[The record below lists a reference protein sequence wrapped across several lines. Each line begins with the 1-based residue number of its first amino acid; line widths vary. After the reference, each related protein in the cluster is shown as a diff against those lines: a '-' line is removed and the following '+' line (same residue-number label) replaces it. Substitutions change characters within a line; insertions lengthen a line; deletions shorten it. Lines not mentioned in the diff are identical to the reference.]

1 MGARV
6 VRRFFGLSLVQKV
19 LSPARGDRAIH
30 KFIRYSMV
38 SGVAIVISQTAILI
52 CTALFHT
59 SGILANT
66 VGAVVA
72 TPASYELNRKWAWG
86 KHGKSHMWKEV
97 APFWALTLLG
107 FLGST
112 GTVELADNLCRSH
125 HVIGLTRSLAIMG
138 ASLLAYGIVWVAKF
152 LVFHFLVFG
161 SGHPSAK
168 AQPSTDAAAVVA
180 GDAPAAVV
188 PDPLTTANGANGS
201 HGAVVAA
208 PSAAVVPAA
217 PGVPAGARGPAAAVV
232 PSKAMP
238 AFDGTGNAL

>member
-1 MGARV
+1 MGAPV
-6 VRRFFGLSLVQKV
+6 VQRFFGLSVVQKV

-38 SGVAIVISQTAILI
+38 SGVAIVISQAAILI
-52 CTALFHT
+52 CTALLHT

-66 VGAVVA
+66 VGAVTA

-138 ASLLAYGIVWVAKF
+138 ASLVAYGVVWVAKF

-161 SGHPSAK
+161 SGHPGSE
-168 AQPSTDAAAVVA
+168 AQPGTAAAVA
-180 GDAPAAVV
+180 GDATAAMEA
-188 PDPLTTANGANGS
+188 DPRATANGSNGS
-201 HGAVVAA
+201 VVAA
-208 PSAAVVPAA
+208 PGA
-217 PGVPAGARGPAAAVV
+217 GVPPAVAAGPRGPAAAVV
-232 PSKAMP
+232 PSKPLP